1 MVYKGRSA
9 RQNEKTTMTTRRDLV
24 LGLAI
29 APTIPLLARS
39 AFAEEAESTP
49 SDKLKTSQLVY
60 ITPIKSNGEESRC
73 KAEIWFSHHD
83 GDVFV
88 VTPPESWR
96 AKAVGKGLTK
106 ARLWVGDFGV
116 WTQSEG
122 GFRKAPEFMATASI
136 ETGPDVHTQVLSAMG
151 EKYAESGWG
160 RWGQRFKDGL
170 VDGSRVMI
178 RYALDA

>member
-1 MVYKGRSA
+1 
-9 RQNEKTTMTTRRDLV
+9 MTTRRDLV

-29 APTIPLLARS
+29 APTIPLLART
-39 AFAEEAESTP
+39 AFGEEAEATP
-49 SDKLKTSQLVY
+49 SDKLETSQLVY

-88 VTPPESWR
+88 VTPPETWR

-116 WTQSEG
+116 WTRSDA
-122 GFRKAPEFMATASI
+122 FRKAPEFMATASI
-136 ETGPDVHTQVLSAMG
+136 ESDAEKHAIVLAAMG
-151 EKYAESGWG
+151 EKYAQTGWG
-160 RWGQRFKDGL
+160 RWGQAFKDGL

-178 RYALDA
+178 RYTIASGGLQVDE

>member
-1 MVYKGRSA
+1 MA
-9 RQNEKTTMTTRRDLV
+9 TRRDLV
-24 LGLAI
+24 VGLAI

-39 AFAEEAESTP
+39 AFAEDAKATP
-49 SDKLKTSQLVY
+49 KDKLETSQLVY

-88 VTPPESWR
+88 VTPSETWR
-96 AKAVGKGLTK
+96 AQAVGKGLTK

-116 WTQSEG
+116 WTQSDG
-122 GFRKAPEFMATASI
+122 AFRDAPEFMATASI
-136 ETGPDVHTQVLSAMG
+136 ATEADVHAKVLSAMG
-151 EKYAESGWG
+151 EKYAQSGWG

-170 VDGSRVMI
+170 EDGSRVMI
-178 RYALDA
+178 RYAIASGG